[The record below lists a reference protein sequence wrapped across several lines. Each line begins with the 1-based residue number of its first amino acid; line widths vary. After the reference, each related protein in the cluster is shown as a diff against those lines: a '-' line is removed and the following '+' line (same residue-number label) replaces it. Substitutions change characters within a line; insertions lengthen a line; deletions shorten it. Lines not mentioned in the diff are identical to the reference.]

1 MAVSPDFLDMI
12 MEHLEPL
19 GGVASRRMFGGV
31 GLRRRELFFGV
42 IDDDVLYLKVDA
54 ETRPDFEAAGGEA
67 FRPYKDHRTANY
79 FTVPLEALE
88 DPDLLVG
95 WACKALEAAA
105 RAQAGKRPKSAN

>member
-12 MEHLEPL
+12 LEHLEPL
-19 GGVASRRMFGGV
+19 GGVTSRRMFGGI
-31 GLRRRELFFGV
+31 GLRRHDLFFGV

-88 DPDLLVG
+88 NPDRLAG
-95 WACKALEAAA
+95 WAHKALDAAV
-105 RAQAGKRPKSAN
+105 RAQARKRPKPAR